1 MSRVIHEP
9 LKSGLTS
16 TVNVWLLYIAR
27 VDTRIIYIHTY
38 INMHTFC
45 WVLMGGDQGIGV
57 GGTLFTHVSRACVDT
72 YAALFPL
79 VM

>member
-27 VDTRIIYIHTY
+27 VDTRIIYIHTFIHKY
-38 INMHTFC
+38 THI
-45 WVLMGGDQGIGV
+45 LLGL
-57 GGTLFTHVSRACVDT
+57 GGTLFTYVSRTCVDT
-72 YAALFPL
+72 YAALSPS
-79 VM
+79 